1 MSVILRG
8 GNYGTPTMGMSGGN
22 EHNMPGMSMSGGQRK
37 KKGMRGGQCSGPT
50 NGGNAS
56 PMGMGM
62 SGGGK
67 MEPYTPAQVGGRRR
81 RTGKVRRHR
90 TKSYRSKGKKTQRR
104 RK

>member
-8 GNYGTPTMGMSGGN
+8 GNYGMPTMGMSGG
-22 EHNMPGMSMSGGQRK
+22 HRK
-37 KKGMRGGQCSGPT
+37 KKSMRGGQCSGPT
-50 NGGNAS
+50 YGGNAS

-67 MEPYTPAQVGGRRR
+67 LMAHSPAQVGGRRRR

>member
-8 GNYGTPTMGMSGGN
+8 GNYGMPTMGMSGGN
-22 EHNMPGMSMSGGQRK
+22 YHMPTMGMSGGHRK
-37 KKGMRGGQCSGPT
+37 KMRGGQCSGPT
-50 NGGNAS
+50 YGGNAS
-56 PMGMGM
+56 PMGM

-67 MEPYTPAQVGGRRR
+67 MAAHNPAPVQHGGRRRR